1 MLPADPLES
10 VNMNYDGVPDAS
22 RMLRWVLGPSP
33 ACWHS
38 HCWGEMIAQKQSSV
52 DSAADDGQR
61 SDVALFARSDL
72 RAVKDHRFSS
82 VEVYQR
88 LVRDEAGGVVI
99 VSRVAELPHV
109 AERSH
114 EILGLDGEILPVSLE
129 FPLNQGVVNATVN
142 L

>member
-1 MLPADPLES
+1 MSFGTFPCLLAFSLLGRDDPAE
-10 VNMNYDGVPDAS
+10 
-22 RMLRWVLGPSP
+22 
-33 ACWHS
+33 
-38 HCWGEMIAQKQSSV
+38 IAQKQSSV

-72 RAVKDHRFSS
+72 RAVKDRRFSS
-82 VEVYQR
+82 VEVCQR

-129 FPLNQGVVNATVN
+129 FPLSQGVVNATVN